1 MSLQFLYMYQQRKRL
16 PNFETNA
23 KVRITLED
31 AVVSST
37 KRVFFFF
44 FYDFIHLRL
53 LISTFILTNQ
63 SFFFCNNLT

>member
-44 FYDFIHLRL
+44 LRL
-53 LISTFILTNQ
+53 H
-63 SFFFCNNLT
+63 SFTIVDFHLYPHEPIVFFCNNLT